1 MRRASAWSKIPSTGL
16 AHDPSSRG
24 PGTISHGHNIRGW
37 TLLGP
42 LWLIDHKQI
51 FMSKLRRIMPTRE
64 YYLQQ
69 AKVLFELASKMSL
82 KVDAER
88 LIVRANEYQ
97 ILASAF
103 PADDPQGD
111 DLPV

>member
-1 MRRASAWSKIPSTGL
+1 
-16 AHDPSSRG
+16 
-24 PGTISHGHNIRGW
+24 
-37 TLLGP
+37 LGP

-111 DLPV
+111 DLPVTPPATPQMVAQPMQQQQQHGTGDDEDKQN